1 MGDGGT
7 GATGGDGVN
16 RSHVLF
22 DNFVQATTCKGTLK
36 AFQELCDHLEVKPI
50 DSRIFYHKL
59 KSKLNYWKAKALWA
73 KLDKRASQKEY
84 KKGRACA
91 NSKCLIIGA
100 GPCGLRT
107 AIELAF
113 LGAKVVLLEKRDAFS
128 RNNVLHLWPFTI
140 QDLRGLGAKKFYGKF
155 CAGAIDHISIR
166 QLQLMLL
173 KVALLLGIEIHV
185 NVEFKG
191 LIEPPEDQETERIGW
206 RAEVHPRTHPVNELE
221 FDVIIGADGR
231 RNTLPGF
238 RRKEFRGKLA
248 IAITANFINRNTTAE
263 AKVEEISG
271 VAFIFNQKFFQ
282 DLREATGIDLENI
295 VYYKDDTHY
304 FVMTAK
310 KQSLLEKGVIL
321 HDYADTE
328 LLLSRANVDQAAL
341 LSYAREA
348 ADFSTNHQL
357 PTLDFAINHYGQ
369 PDVAMFDFTCM
380 YASEN
385 AALVR
390 QRNGHKLLVAL
401 VGDSLLE
408 PFWPMGTGI
417 ARGFLAAMDSGWMV
431 KSWAQGKTPLEVL
444 AERESIYRLL
454 PQTTPENVSKNFS
467 HYSVDP
473 TTRYPNISL
482 NFLKPSQV
490 RHFFDTGESRE
501 MRIEIENVINSSTP
515 KLARND
521 NCLLDKQL
529 QESIARSSKLLNW
542 CQRQTEGYRNVNV
555 TDLTMSWKSGLAL
568 CALIDRYRPDLID
581 FDSLDERDQEKNNQ
595 LGFDVAEREFGISP
609 CMTGKEMSSVV
620 EPDKLSMVMY
630 LSQFYEMFKDTVPPG
645 DNHNL
650 SPEEKAALISST
662 KSPISFLSK
671 LGQSIAIS
679 RKRNPKDKKEKDI
692 DGLGKR
698 RKTSQSED
706 EEVSRTGRDDRP
718 SAPAILSE
726 RKMDSSAVGNHNK
739 VKVMAN
745 QLLAKFEEN
754 APQPTGLKRQGESL
768 PNLDRLLPPTSPQT
782 PVNEPVR
789 LAPVP
794 AWRKARSGADQLSSL
809 GPRSCP
815 KKTILLPSSS
825 STSSL
830 SLHSEHLRKSPDEEE
845 LEYYERPLKYGEWKP
860 LHLTDPGPIHIP
872 GIQERADRLISK
884 FKGKPDRPPKPKK
897 KPSHFFLEQW
907 NLSHDL
913 TEIPGAPLSSPDFS
927 RKEPAR
933 PLHSDDQMPLYVLSI
948 QERAEQ
954 LASQFEGKPAR
965 LQPKKKPSSFFMEQW
980 HLARAHSP
988 PDSPPSSS
996 DTLRQHYVRMYTGGV
1011 SSLAEQIANQL
1022 KSQEDPKPLP
1032 EKRDLGSLRKE
1043 FPVNIGGSDVCF
1055 FCRKRVY
1062 VMERLSAEGKFF
1074 HRSCFKCEY
1083 CGTTLRLSSYA
1094 FDVEDGKFYCKPH
1107 YCYRLSGYA
1116 QRKRPA
1122 PSPAPITAKE
1132 NQAPQTPT
1140 ATVDA
1145 PGRAMAAA
1153 APSAELQPSVPE
1165 VNGLQEPSL
1174 AKRLRGTPERIELE
1188 NYRLSLQREEE
1199 LEEVPEETLAEH
1211 NLSSVLD
1218 KATDADL
1225 GSSSSE
1231 SDMEEEDEQEEQ
1243 DQEEVE
1249 QQAPSPSD
1257 LGGVPWKDA
1266 VELHAKLRGED
1277 GEGEALA
1284 DAVSRDEEVDEEE
1297 DEEEDE
1303 DEDEDED
1310 DEESSDEGD
1319 YCPWNRELQSGL
1331 WLEKYLTD
1339 EEDVGTFK
1347 ARNLQIQ
1354 QVLQPVDPQAIP
1366 GLVRTHLDFEGDKD
1380 GQPASASQLSQ
1391 PSELT
1396 QPSSTAPAHT
1406 SARHE
1411 AVRVWLE
1418 SMSGEPCEDEDL
1430 EAEADSPD
1438 MEPGTEMDQDDIPSD
1453 AEAEARLHQSEYAE
1467 VLSEEDKKSESLR
1480 MTSSIEPSSVSPMQK
1495 EDVVLS
1501 PLQPP
1506 PEPET
1511 QITLVKSPGTRFFP
1525 DPFIP
1530 EETKRT
1536 TPSPAAKSPLC
1547 PSPGPVQDPSSFPSP
1562 TLAAAS
1568 PVNVPASPPPISPTK
1583 SPISSPVKQAIESP
1597 VRSPIRSPVKSPV
1610 GSPIRSQPTPVPET
1624 CRPKSPVYP
1633 HRSICPLTGNPLS
1646 PICAQPLPC
1655 QEPSSPLTSD
1665 SPVRTQ
1671 PVPAVTSTPMTK
1683 TDKRTPEPSMSIDSS
1698 TEETPSKKADIIE
1711 EFWLKSAEI
1720 RKSLGLSPLDRSSKI
1735 LEKSVVKAP
1744 TQDSTP
1750 VKTQSP
1756 EVSEEK
1762 KPAFTGRAVIR
1773 RLNITLEGQVITP
1786 IAPVEPKSN
1795 GSDKRDLSSSS
1806 GLGLNES
1813 MATSQTANSDSY
1825 STSDSTMLTPP
1836 SSPPPPVPANQSPA
1850 VLRQQRHQVSW
1861 SNGTEKP
1868 PSEQGK
1874 EPAKTKSPVP
1884 APRTQLSPVSAPA
1897 PAPRKVSSPQ
1907 ANPETTPVV
1916 VMREKKKKPRPV
1928 EVRKSFVE
1936 TVEEIPFADDVEET
1950 YDERTPETSMNR
1962 YYTPP
1967 TSKPSRDKPPLH
1979 LALAMENG
1987 KPNIPVNPTSKNQR
2001 ATQFSLEAK
2010 EIAEERIRAR
2020 EKSVKSQALKDA
2032 MAKQLNKM
2040 KESDIDKGASAKVAW
2055 SVTPD
2060 AAGKSKK
2067 SAGSPKASAV
2077 KALESKKAET
2087 IPERFFSSN
2096 KSLDS
2101 GSVASSDA
2109 SSTSKT
2115 KKRSSLFSP
2124 RKNKKEKK
2132 AKNDSSRLSGRDET
2146 PPKHKSLWKAVF
2158 SGYKK
2163 DKKKKDDKSCPSTPS
2178 SSSTTQDS
2186 GKKKTSPL
2194 GRSSDEKD
2202 LKSRRNLSFSE
2213 DSDLSCDDVLERSSQ
2228 KSKADKTYTE
2238 EELNA
2243 KLTRRVQKAARRQA
2257 KQEELKRLHR
2267 AQIIQRQLEQVEE
2280 KQRQLEERGV
2290 AVEKALR
2297 GEAGLYKGTYTLPK
2311 QHKRRSD
2318 YWGDSNYSEILD
2330 LHLGVEPFVG
2340 MPRRRPLSF
2349 CPCCSPEGMGKK
2361 DDPKLMQEW
2370 FKLVQEKNAL
2380 VRYESE
2386 LMIFAREL
2394 ELEDRQSR
2402 LQQELRERMAVED
2415 HLKTEKELAQEKQI
2429 LNEMLEV
2436 VEQRDALVAL
2446 LEEQRLREKEE
2457 DKDLESV
2464 MLSKGFNLN
2473 WV

>member
-7 GATGGDGVN
+7 SATGGIN

-36 AFQELCDHLEVKPI
+36 AFQEFCEHLEVKPTEH
-50 DSRIFYHKL
+50 RIFYHKL

-73 KLDKRASQKEY
+73 KLDKRAGQKEY

-91 NSKCLIIGA
+91 NTKCLIIGA

-113 LGAKVVLLEKRDAFS
+113 LGARVVLLEKRDAFS

-140 QDLRGLGAKKFYGKF
+140 HDLRGLGAKKFYGKF

-173 KVALLLGIEIHV
+173 KMALLLGIEIHV

-191 LIEPPEDQETERIGW
+191 LIEPPEDQESERIGW
-206 RAEVHPRTHPVNELE
+206 RAEVHPKTHPVNELE

-385 AALVR
+385 AAMVR
-390 QRNGHKLLVAL
+390 QRHGHKLLVAL

-454 PQTTPENVSKNFS
+454 PQTTSENVSKNFS
-467 HYSVDP
+467 QYSVDP

-482 NFLKPSQV
+482 NFLRPSQV
-490 RHFFDTGESRE
+490 RHLFDTGEGRE
-501 MRIEIENVINSSTP
+501 IRIEIENVINSSTP

-521 NCLLDKQL
+521 NYLLDKQF

-542 CQRQTEGYRNVNV
+542 CQRQTEGYRNVSV
-555 TDLTMSWKSGLAL
+555 MDLTMSWKSGLAL
-568 CALIDRYRPDLID
+568 CALIHRYRPDLID
-581 FDSLDERDQEKNNQ
+581 FDCLDEENHERNNQ
-595 LGFDVAEREFGISP
+595 LAFDVAEKEFGISP

-630 LSQFYEMFKDTVPPG
+630 LSQFYEMFRDTVPPG
-645 DNHNL
+645 DNQNW
-650 SPEEKAALISST
+650 SPEEKAALIAST

-679 RKRNPKDKKEKDI
+679 RKRNPKDKKEKDV

-706 EEVSRTGRDDRP
+706 EDISRTCHEERP
-718 SAPAILSE
+718 SVPPVQSE
-726 RKMDSSAVGNHNK
+726 RKMDSAAAANHNK
-739 VKVMAN
+739 VKVMAT

-754 APQPTGLKRQGESL
+754 APAQPAGLKRQGDSL
-768 PNLDRLLPPTSPQT
+768 PNLDQLLSPCPPAN
-782 PVNEPVR
+782 PVTEPVR

-794 AWRKARSGADQLSSL
+794 AWRKARSDADQTSSSAS
-809 GPRSCP
+809 RSCP

-830 SLHSEHLRKSPDEEE
+830 SLHSEH
-845 LEYYERPLKYGEWKP
+845 
-860 LHLTDPGPIHIP
+860 
-872 GIQERADRLISK
+872 
-884 FKGKPDRPPKPKK
+884 F
-897 KPSHFFLEQW
+897 
-907 NLSHDL
+907 
-913 TEIPGAPLSSPDFS
+913 
-927 RKEPAR
+927 
-933 PLHSDDQMPLYVLSI
+933 
-948 QERAEQ
+948 
-954 LASQFEGKPAR
+954 
-965 LQPKKKPSSFFMEQW
+965 
-980 HLARAHSP
+980 
-988 PDSPPSSS
+988 
-996 DTLRQHYVRMYTGGV
+996 VRMYTGGV
-1011 SSLAEQIANQL
+1011 STLAEQIVSQL
-1022 KSQEDPKPLP
+1022 QSQEESKPTHVP

-1074 HRSCFKCEY
+1074 HRSCFKCDY

-1122 PSPAPITAKE
+1122 PFAAPVSTKE
-1132 NQAPQTPT
+1132 NQMPQTPT
-1140 ATVDA
+1140 STVDA
-1145 PGRAMAAA
+1145 PSRGPA
-1153 APSAELQPSVPE
+1153 APPSADIQPSALE

-1188 NYRLSLQREEE
+1188 NYRLSIQREED

-1225 GSSSSE
+1225 GSSSSSE
-1231 SDMEEEDEQEEQ
+1231 SDMEEEDEQE
-1243 DQEEVE
+1243 DQEEAEE
-1249 QQAPSPSD
+1249 QPLSPSD
-1257 LGGVPWKDA
+1257 LGGVPWKEA
-1266 VELHAKLRGED
+1266 VELHAKLRGD
-1277 GEGEALA
+1277 GEELESEALA
-1284 DAVSRDEEVDEEE
+1284 DAVSRDGDGEEDEEE
-1297 DEEEDE
+1297 EEDGEEEDE
-1303 DEDEDED
+1303 DEEDE
-1310 DEESSDEGD
+1310 EESSDEGD
-1319 YCPWNRELQSGL
+1319 YCPWDRELLSGL
-1331 WLEKYLTD
+1331 WLERHLTD
-1339 EEDVGTFK
+1339 EEDVGKFK
-1347 ARNLQIQ
+1347 VRNIQIQ
-1354 QVLQPVDPQAIP
+1354 QMLQPVDPNAIP
-1366 GLVRTHLDFEGDKD
+1366 SLVRVLSDFEGDPD
-1380 GQPASASQLSQ
+1380 GSLGTALRRSQ

-1396 QPSSTAPAHT
+1396 QASPTAPAHT
-1406 SARHE
+1406 STRHE

-1418 SMSGEPCEDEDL
+1418 SLSGEPCEDEEL

-1438 MEPGTEMDQDDIPSD
+1438 MEPGTELDQEDIPSD
-1453 AEAEARLHQSEYAE
+1453 AEAEARLHQSEQNDAPP
-1467 VLSEEDKKSESLR
+1467 EENKDTESLAR
-1480 MTSSIEPSSVSPMQK
+1480 DSSIEPSSVSPVMK
-1495 EDVVLS
+1495 DDIVLS
-1501 PLQPP
+1501 PLRPLA
-1506 PEPET
+1506 EPET
-1511 QITLVKSPGTRFFP
+1511 LVTPGKSPSVRFFP
-1525 DPFIP
+1525 DPFLP
-1530 EETKRT
+1530 EEEK
-1536 TPSPAAKSPLC
+1536 PEKMAVSPAARSPL
-1547 PSPGPVQDPSSFPSP
+1547 SPSP
-1562 TLAAAS
+1562 TPPSFSAPIQSPTPATAANPIRVPSPTCSPLVSNAASTSAS
-1568 PVNVPASPPPISPTK
+1568 PVKPAS
-1583 SPISSPVKQAIESP
+1583 ESP
-1597 VRSPIRSPVKSPV
+1597 VRSPIRSPLS
-1610 GSPIRSQPTPVPET
+1610 SPICSQPSSLPEQRT
-1624 CRPKSPVYP
+1624 PKSPVFP

-1655 QEPSSPLTSD
+1655 QEPSSSLTSD

-1671 PVPAVTSTPMTK
+1671 PVPAVSSTPM
-1683 TDKRTPEPSMSIDSS
+1683 PSGEPSTSADSS
-1698 TEETPSKKADIIE
+1698 IEENSSKKTDIIE

-1720 RKSLGLSPLDRSSKI
+1720 RKSLGLTPLDRSSKI
-1735 LEKSVVKAP
+1735 LEKSAAQTPKTDPIP
-1744 TQDSTP
+1744 TR
-1750 VKTQSP
+1750 TQSTNVP
-1756 EVSEEK
+1756 EEP
-1762 KPAFTGRAVIR
+1762 KPAFTSRTVIR

-1786 IAPVEPKSN
+1786 ITPAAAKSAI
-1795 GSDKRDLSSSS
+1795 SVTDVSSSS
-1806 GLGLNES
+1806 GLNGS
-1813 MATSQTANSDSY
+1813 TARSPMANSDSY
-1825 STSDSTMLTPP
+1825 NTSDSTMLTPP

-1850 VLRQQRHQVSW
+1850 VLRQQRHQASW

-1868 PSEQGK
+1868 PSKRAK
-1874 EPAKTKSPVP
+1874 EPARTNAPVP
-1884 APRTQLSPVSAPA
+1884 APRTQLSPIS
-1897 PAPRKVSSPQ
+1897 RKPSSPE
-1907 ANPETTPVV
+1907 AAPPAAPVV
-1916 VMREKKKKPRPV
+1916 VMREKKRQPRPP

-1936 TVEEIPFADDVEET
+1936 TVEEIPFADDVDET
-1950 YDERTPETSMNR
+1950 YDERTPETSLNK

-1967 TSKPSRDKPPLH
+1967 TSRPSKPPLH

-1987 KPNIPVNPTSKNQR
+1987 KPNIPVIPVSKGER
-2001 ATQFSLEAK
+2001 ATRFSPEAK

-2020 EKSVKSQALKDA
+2020 EKSVKSQALKEA

-2040 KESDIDKGASAKVAW
+2040 KESDVDKGPSPNVATDSAA
-2055 SVTPD
+2055 
-2060 AAGKSKK
+2060 KSRK
-2067 SAGSPKASAV
+2067 SPGSPKASAV
-2077 KALESKKAET
+2077 KALESKRAESGS
-2087 IPERFFSSN
+2087 ERFFCSS

-2101 GSVASSDA
+2101 SVASSEG
-2109 SSTSKT
+2109 SSSGKS

-2132 AKNDSSRLSGRDET
+2132 AKNDSRHSGTEET

-2163 DKKKKDDKSCPSTPS
+2163 DKKKKDNKSCPSTPS

-2186 GKKKTSPL
+2186 GKKRTSPL
-2194 GRSSDEKD
+2194 GKSSD
-2202 LKSRRNLSFSE
+2202 LKTRRNLSFSE
-2213 DSDLSCDDVLERSSQ
+2213 ESDLSCDDVLERSSQ
-2228 KSKADKTYTE
+2228 KSKADLHMDIFDLVSGIQKEAIKEEKLGKERRKKKRVKEGQKEREPEKEVEKEKDKDNEESVYVPHALAFKRSYATKKAYTE

-2297 GEAGLYKGTYTLPK
+2297 GEAGLHKGTYTLPK

-2340 MPRRRPLSF
+2340 MPRRRPLSL
-2349 CPCCSPEGMGKK
+2349 CPCCSAEGMGKK

-2415 HLKTEKELAQEKQI
+2415 HLKSEKELAQEKQI

-2457 DKDLESV
+2457 DKDLEAV

-2473 WV
+2473 WA

>member
-1 MGDGGT
+1 MEDGGT
-7 GATGGDGVN
+7 GAAGRDGVN
-16 RSHVLF
+16 QSHVLF

-36 AFQELCDHLEVKPI
+36 AFQELCDHLEVKPS
-50 DSRIFYHKL
+50 DNRVFYHKL
-59 KSKLNYWKAKALWA
+59 KTKLNYWKAKALWA
-73 KLDKRASQKEY
+73 KLDKRASHKEY

-107 AIELAF
+107 GIELAF
-113 LGAKVVLLEKRDAFS
+113 LGAKVVILEKRDAFS

-155 CAGAIDHISIR
+155 CAGSIDHISIR

-173 KVALLLGIEIHV
+173 KLALLLGIELHV
-185 NVEFKG
+185 NVEFKA
-191 LIEPPEDQETERIGW
+191 LIEPPEDQESERIGW
-206 RAEVHPRTHPVNELE
+206 RAEVHPRTHPVSELE

-348 ADFSTNHQL
+348 ADFSTSHQL
-357 PTLDFAINHYGQ
+357 PTLNFAINHYGQ

-385 AALVR
+385 AAMVR

-467 HYSVDP
+467 QYSVDP

-490 RHFFDTGESRE
+490 RHLYDTGEGRE
-501 MRIEIENVINSSTP
+501 IRIEFENVINSSTP
-515 KLARND
+515 KLARN
-521 NCLLDKQL
+521 
-529 QESIARSSKLLNW
+529 ESIARSSKLLNW

-555 TDLTMSWKSGLAL
+555 ADLTMSWKSGLAL
-568 CALIDRYRPDLID
+568 CALIHRYRPDLID
-581 FDSLDERDQEKNNQ
+581 FDSLDELDQEKNNQ

-609 CMTGKEMSSVV
+609 CMTGKEMSTVV

-650 SPEEKAALISST
+650 SPEEKAALIAST

-679 RKRNPKDKKEKDI
+679 RKRNPKDKKEKDV
-692 DGLGKR
+692 DSLGKR

-706 EEVSRTGRDDRP
+706 EEVSRSGLDDRP
-718 SAPAILSE
+718 SVPAILPE
-726 RKMDSSAVGNHNK
+726 RKMDSAAVGNHNK
-739 VKVMAN
+739 VKVMAT

-754 APQPTGLKRQGESL
+754 APTQPTGLKRQGESL
-768 PNLDRLLPPTSPQT
+768 PNLDRLLPPSPPHTS
-782 PVNEPVR
+782 VKEPVR

-794 AWRKARSGADQLSSL
+794 AWRKARSGAEQPYSS
-809 GPRSCP
+809 GSRSCP

-830 SLHSEHLRKSPDEEE
+830 SLHSELVCKSLEEEE
-845 LEYYERPLKYGEWKP
+845 LEYYERPPSYGEWTP
-860 LHLTDPGPIHIP
+860 LNPTNPRPIHIP

-884 FKGKPDRPPKPKK
+884 FKGRPDRPPKPKK
-897 KPSHFFLEQW
+897 KPSRFFLEQW
-907 NLSHDL
+907 YLSRGL
-913 TEIPGAPLSSPDFS
+913 AASPGSPQSSPDSS
-927 RKEPAR
+927 RKEPVR
-933 PLHSDDQMPLYVLSI
+933 PLDSLGQMPLYVLSI

-954 LASQFEGKPAR
+954 LAAHFEGKPVGQ
-965 LQPKKKPSSFFMEQW
+965 QPKKKMSSLFMEQW

-988 PDSPPSSS
+988 PDSPSFNSG
-996 DTLRQHYVRMYTGGV
+996 TLRQRYVRMYTGGV
-1011 SSLAEQIANQL
+1011 GSLAEQLANQL
-1022 KSQEDPKPLP
+1022 QSRQAPKSSDVP

-1074 HRSCFKCEY
+1074 HRSCFKCDY

-1107 YCYRLSGYA
+1107 YCYRVSGYA

-1122 PSPAPITAKE
+1122 PSPAAETAKE
-1132 NQAPQTPT
+1132 NQAPQTPI

-1145 PGRAMAAA
+1145 PGRAMTTA
-1153 APSAELQPSVPE
+1153 APPPDLQPSALE

-1231 SDMEEEDEQEEQ
+1231 SDMEEEDEQD

-1249 QQAPSPSD
+1249 EQPLSPSD
-1257 LGGVPWKDA
+1257 LGGVPWKEA
-1266 VELHAKLRGED
+1266 VELHARLRGDHGDE
-1277 GEGEALA
+1277 EEEEAMA
-1284 DAVSRDEEVDEEE
+1284 DAVSRDGEIDEDDEEEEE

-1303 DEDEDED
+1303 
-1310 DEESSDEGD
+1310 SSNEGD
-1319 YCPWNRELQSGL
+1319 YCPWDRELQSGL
-1331 WLEKYLTD
+1331 WLEKCLTD

-1347 ARNLQIQ
+1347 ARNLQLQ
-1354 QVLQPVDPQAIP
+1354 QLLQPVDPTALP
-1366 GLVRTHLDFEGDKD
+1366 CLTRTQLDTEGDED
-1380 GQPASASQLSQ
+1380 GQPASTPQASH

-1396 QPSSTAPAHT
+1396 QPSSTAAAHT
-1406 SARHE
+1406 STRHE

-1418 SMSGEPCEDEDL
+1418 SLSGEACEDEAL

-1453 AEAEARLHQSEYAE
+1453 AEAEARLHQSEPTE
-1467 VLSEEDKKSESLR
+1467 GPPRKDEESESLGLD
-1480 MTSSIEPSSVSPMQK
+1480 SSVEQSSPTPK
-1495 EDVVLS
+1495 EDVIFSSLKPS
-1501 PLQPP
+1501 PESEL
-1506 PEPET
+1506 
-1511 QITLVKSPGTRFFP
+1511 QITPVRSPGGRFFSE
-1525 DPFIP
+1525 PFVP
-1530 EETKRT
+1530 EETKPENT
-1536 TPSPAAKSPLC
+1536 TLSPPVKSPLC
-1547 PSPGPVQDPSSFPSP
+1547 PTPSPVQDHSPSVSSP
-1562 TLAAAS
+1562 TFVAAAS
-1568 PVNVPASPPPISPTK
+1568 PNKDSTSASPNAPTPTIS
-1583 SPISSPVKQAIESP
+1583 SAASPVKPTTEP
-1597 VRSPIRSPVKSPV
+1597 PLKSPV
-1610 GSPIRSQPTPVPET
+1610 SSPIRSQPTPIPET
-1624 CRPKSPVYP
+1624 HKPKSPVYP

-1655 QEPSSPLTSD
+1655 HEPSSPLTSD

-1671 PVPAVTSTPMTK
+1671 PVPAVTSTPVVKMEK
-1683 TDKRTPEPSMSIDSS
+1683 STPEPANSS
-1698 TEETPSKKADIIE
+1698 SEETKKADIIE

-1735 LEKSVVKAP
+1735 LEKSAAKTPA
-1744 TQDSTP
+1744 QDSTP
-1750 VKTQSP
+1750 AKTQAP
-1756 EVSEEK
+1756 DVSQEQ
-1762 KPAFTGRAVIR
+1762 KPSFTGRAVIR
-1773 RLNITLEGQVITP
+1773 RINITLEGQVITP
-1786 IAPVEPKSN
+1786 ITPVEQKN
-1795 GSDKRDLSSSS
+1795 DGSDKRDVSSSS
-1806 GLGLNES
+1806 GLGLNGS
-1813 MATSQTANSDSY
+1813 MSQTANSDSY
-1825 STSDSTMLTPP
+1825 NTSDSAMLTPP

-1850 VLRQQRHQVSW
+1850 VLRQQRHLVSW
-1861 SNGTEKP
+1861 NNGAEKLSTERA
-1868 PSEQGK
+1868 K
-1874 EPAKTKSPVP
+1874 ESAKTPTPVP
-1884 APRTQLSPVSAPA
+1884 APRTQLSPVSVPK
-1897 PAPRKVSSPQ
+1897 PAPRKAASPQ
-1907 ANPETTPVV
+1907 EVPEPTPVV
-1916 VMREKKKKPRPV
+1916 VMREKRKPRPE

-1950 YDERTPETSMNR
+1950 YDERTPETSMDR

-1967 TSKPSRDKPPLH
+1967 TSKPNRDKPPLH

-1987 KPNIPVNPTSKNQR
+1987 KPNIPVNPISKTQR
-2001 ATQFSLEAK
+2001 ATQFSPEAK
-2010 EIAEERIRAR
+2010 EIAEERMRAR

-2040 KESDIDKGASAKVAW
+2040 KESDADKSASPKVPW
-2055 SVTPD
+2055 SATPD
-2060 AAGKSKK
+2060 NAGKGKK
-2067 SAGSPKASAV
+2067 SAGSPKTSAV
-2077 KALESKKAET
+2077 KALESKKAEVL
-2087 IPERFFSSN
+2087 PERFFSSN

-2101 GSVASSDA
+2101 SVASSEG
-2109 SSTSKT
+2109 SSTGKS

-2132 AKNDSSRLSGRDET
+2132 AKNDSSRLSGAEET

-2163 DKKKKDDKSCPSTPS
+2163 DKKKKEDKSCPSTPS

-2186 GKKKTSPL
+2186 GKKRVSPL
-2194 GRSSDEKD
+2194 GRSSD

-2228 KSKADKTYTE
+2228 KSKADSVYVPHALAFKRSYATKKTYTE

-2297 GEAGLYKGTYTLPK
+2297 GEA
-2311 QHKRRSD
+2311 D

-2330 LHLGVEPFVG
+2330 LHLG
-2340 MPRRRPLSF
+2340 
-2349 CPCCSPEGMGKK
+2349 GMGKK

-2457 DKDLESV
+2457 DKDLEAV

-2473 WV
+2473 WT

>member
-1 MGDGGT
+1 MGTMGDLGGFTTT
-7 GATGGDGVN
+7 GERVN
-16 RSHVLF
+16 PAHILF
-22 DNFVQATTCKGTLK
+22 DRFVQASTCKVTLK
-36 AFQELCDHLEVKPI
+36 AFQELCDHLELKPCEY
-50 DSRIFYHKL
+50 RVFYHKL
-59 KSKLNYWKAKALWA
+59 KSRLNYWKAKALWA
-73 KLDKRASQKEY
+73 KLDKRAGQKEY
-84 KKGRACA
+84 KKGRACT

-107 AIELAF
+107 AIELGF

-185 NVEFKG
+185 NTEFKG
-191 LIEPPEDQETERIGW
+191 LIEPPEDQENERIGW
-206 RAEVHPRTHPVNELE
+206 RAEVLPRTHPVNELE

-231 RNTLPGF
+231 RNTLAGF

-328 LLLSRANVDQAAL
+328 MLLSRANVDQAAL

-390 QRNGHKLLVAL
+390 QRNGRQLLVSL

-431 KSWAQGKTPLEVL
+431 KSWAQGNASLDVL

-454 PQTTPENVSKNFS
+454 PQTTPENINKNFS

-482 NFLKPSQV
+482 HFLRPNQV
-490 RHFFDTGESRE
+490 RHLIDTGDSSRE
-501 MRIEIENVINSSTP
+501 MLIEMENVVNSSTP
-515 KLARND
+515 KLTRN
-521 NCLLDKQL
+521 
-529 QESIARSSKLLNW
+529 ESIARSSKLLNW
-542 CQRQTEGYRNVNV
+542 CQRQTEGYRKVSV
-555 TDLTMSWKSGLAL
+555 TDLTMSWKSGMAL
-568 CALIDRYRPDLID
+568 CALIHRYRPDLID
-581 FDSLDERDQEKNNQ
+581 FDSLDERDQQKNNQ

-609 CMTGKEMSSVV
+609 CMTGKEMSQVS

-645 DNHNL
+645 AGGDQNM
-650 SPEEKAALISST
+650 SPEEKAALINST

-679 RKRNPKDKKEKDI
+679 RKRNPKDKKEKEV

-698 RKTSQSED
+698 RKTSQADNSED
-706 EEVSRTGRDDRP
+706 EEVLRGNRDDRP
-718 SAPAILSE
+718 SNSTALTE
-726 RKMDSSAVGNHNK
+726 RKMKEESAAVGNHNK
-739 VKVMAN
+739 VKSMAT

-754 APQPTGLKRQGESL
+754 APAESKGLKRQGDSL
-768 PNLDRLLPPTSPQT
+768 PGLGLVLALPPPPASLDP
-782 PVNEPVR
+782 PREPVR

-794 AWRKARSGADQLSSL
+794 AWRQKRTQQQEQLSFRYKEKVKCQTLPIRGEQPRSGTEWCSGS
-809 GPRSCP
+809 RSCP
-815 KKTILLPSSS
+815 KKTILLS

-830 SLHSEHLRKSPDEEE
+830 SLHSQKWEPMQLEEPE
-845 LEYYERPLKYGEWKP
+845 
-860 LHLTDPGPIHIP
+860 PIHIP
-872 GIQERADRLISK
+872 SIQERSAWLIAK
-884 FKGKPDRPPKPKK
+884 FKGKPEKPKLKK
-897 KPSHFFLEQW
+897 KPSRFFIEQW
-907 NLSHDL
+907 HLSARTLSQNTQNL
-913 TEIPGAPLSSPDFS
+913 LSSPEALGQEI
-927 RKEPAR
+927 EPLR
-933 PLHSDDQMPLYVLSI
+933 SDDQMPLHVLSV

-954 LASQFEGKPAR
+954 LASQFQGKLANS
-965 LQPKKKPSSFFMEQW
+965 QSMKKALHFCVQKRHLSHSQKPESPLSSPE
-980 HLARAHSP
+980 
-988 PDSPPSSS
+988 
-996 DTLRQHYVRMYTGGV
+996 TLRPRHLKMYTGEV
-1011 SSLAEQIANQL
+1011 SLLAEQIANQL
-1022 KSQEDPKPLP
+1022 QPQEEPKPLLD
-1032 EKRDLGSLRKE
+1032 EWELGSLRKE
-1043 FPVNIGGSDVCF
+1043 FPQNIGGSDVCF
-1055 FCRKRVY
+1055 FCQKRVY

-1074 HRSCFKCEY
+1074 HRSCFKCDY

-1107 YCYRLSGYA
+1107 YCYRSSGQA

-1122 PSPAPITAKE
+1122 PTPALLNAKD
-1132 NQAPQTPT
+1132 NQASLP
-1140 ATVDA
+1140 AAVTVDS
-1145 PGRAMAAA
+1145 PGRGAMAS
-1153 APSAELQPSVPE
+1153 PSPTERRSSVPE

-1188 NYRLSLQREEE
+1188 NYRLSLQREED

-1218 KATDADL
+1218 KDAHADL

-1231 SDMEEEDEQEEQ
+1231 SDMEEEDQEE
-1243 DQEEVE
+1243 EEQHEEEE
-1249 QQAPSPSD
+1249 QQDPPSPSD
-1257 LGGVPWKDA
+1257 LGGVPWKEA
-1266 VELHAKLRGED
+1266 VELHAKLKTDSDPGAEGED
-1277 GEGEALA
+1277 GEGEDETHGHIA
-1284 DAVSRDEEVDEEE
+1284 RDLEVEEE
-1297 DEEEDE
+1297 
-1303 DEDEDED
+1303 ED
-1310 DEESSDEGD
+1310 DEEEEEEDDEAESTDEGE
-1319 YCPWNRELQSGL
+1319 YCPWELELQSGI
-1331 WLEKYLTD
+1331 WLENLQD
-1339 EEDVGTFK
+1339 EEDTCRFK

-1354 QVLQPVDPQAIP
+1354 QVLQPVDPTGIKN
-1366 GLVRTHLDFEGDKD
+1366 LRRVSVLSEGDKEEP
-1380 GQPASASQLSQ
+1380 PASASQ
-1391 PSELT
+1391 PSTTLT
-1396 QPSSTAPAHT
+1396 QSPSTAPAHT

-1418 SMSGEPCEDEDL
+1418 SVSGEPCEDDDP
-1430 EAEADSPD
+1430 EAEVGSHDF
-1438 MEPGTEMDQDDIPSD
+1438 EPGTEMDQEDIPSD
-1453 AEAEARLHQSEYAE
+1453 AEAEARLHQSE
-1467 VLSEEDKKSESLR
+1467 LSDALPEEDKKSQSQGIAY
-1480 MTSSIEPSSVSPMQK
+1480 SIEQTSVSPVK
-1495 EDVVLS
+1495 LVGEVALS
-1501 PLQPP
+1501 PVKPPTPQPDLQMSHTSPP
-1506 PEPET
+1506 Y
-1511 QITLVKSPGTRFFP
+1511 LVKSPGMRFFP
-1525 DPFIP
+1525 DPFASENVTIP
-1530 EETKRT
+1530 QRT
-1536 TPSPAAKSPLC
+1536 VQTPNAKSPQYATPA
-1547 PSPGPVQDPSSFPSP
+1547 PSPIHSP
-1562 TLAAAS
+1562 L
-1568 PVNVPASPPPISPTK
+1568 
-1583 SPISSPVKQAIESP
+1583 Q
-1597 VRSPIRSPVKSPV
+1597 
-1610 GSPIRSQPTPVPET
+1610 SPIRSQPIPLPET
-1624 CRPKSPVYP
+1624 VTPKSPVNSP
-1633 HRSICPLTGNPLS
+1633 PCSCPSTGNPLS

-1655 QEPSSPLTSD
+1655 HEPSSPLTSD

-1671 PVPAVTSTPMTK
+1671 PVPAITSTPLAKPASSDRT
-1683 TDKRTPEPSMSIDSS
+1683 TPEPQKSLNLTD
-1698 TEETPSKKADIIE
+1698 ETPVKKTDIIE

-1720 RKSLGLSPLDRSSKI
+1720 RKSLGLTPLDRSS
-1735 LEKSVVKAP
+1735 SSSKAP
-1744 TQDSTP
+1744 EKCPVTVGKVPTPDSPSTKSYTP
-1750 VKTQSP
+1750 
-1756 EVSEEK
+1756 EDLSEELR
-1762 KPAFTGRAVIR
+1762 PSPSPFTGRSVIR
-1773 RLNITLEGQVITP
+1773 RLNITVEGQVISP
-1786 IAPVEPKSN
+1786 AEPKSN
-1795 GSDKRDLSSSS
+1795 GSERRDLSSSS
-1806 GLGLNES
+1806 GLGLNGS
-1813 MATSQTANSDSY
+1813 TATNQTSQAASDSY
-1825 STSDSTMLTPP
+1825 HTSDSTMLTPP
-1836 SSPPPPVPANQSPA
+1836 SSPPPPPPNEEPAT
-1850 VLRQQRHQVSW
+1850 LRQQQKHQVSW
-1861 SNGTEKP
+1861 DNGIDGPTIP
-1868 PSEQGK
+1868 
-1874 EPAKTKSPVP
+1874 EPAKAAPTKTNSPVP
-1884 APRTQLSPVSAPA
+1884 APRTQISPVSMPVSAPK
-1897 PAPRKVSSPQ
+1897 PAPR
-1907 ANPETTPVV
+1907 TTPVTSPVTAPVTPLV
-1916 VMREKKKKPRPV
+1916 VMRREKGSKPRRE

-1936 TVEEIPFADDVEET
+1936 CVAEIPFADDVEDS
-1950 YDERTPETSMNR
+1950 YDERTPDTTMDR
-1962 YYTPP
+1962 FYTPP
-1967 TSKPSRDKPPLH
+1967 SSKPNREREKRPLH

-1987 KPNIPVNPTSKNQR
+1987 KPIFPVNQQASKSQK
-2001 ATQFSLEAK
+2001 AQQFSPEAK
-2010 EIAEERIRAR
+2010 GIAEERMRAR
-2020 EKSVKSQALKDA
+2020 EKSIKSQALKEA

-2040 KESDIDKGASAKVAW
+2040 KETDTAKGAAAAAKVVWNVA
-2055 SVTPD
+2055 SSETS
-2060 AAGKSKK
+2060 GKSTKK
-2067 SAGSPKASAV
+2067 SSGSPKTSAV
-2077 KALESKKAET
+2077 KSLVSKKVET
-2087 IPERFFSSN
+2087 LPERFFSSQGN

-2101 GSVASSDA
+2101 STVSSDGSA
-2109 SSTSKT
+2109 SGGKS

-2132 AKNDSSRLSGRDET
+2132 AKNESQLSVKHGTDET
-2146 PPKHKSLWKAVF
+2146 PSPPKHKSLWKVVF

-2163 DKKKKDDKSCPSTPS
+2163 DKKKNKDDKSCPSTPS
-2178 SSSTTQDS
+2178 SSNTNDS
-2186 GKKKTSPL
+2186 GKKRLSPL
-2194 GRSSDEKD
+2194 GRSSD

-2228 KSKADKTYTE
+2228 KSRTDSVYVPHALAFKRAYATKKTYTE

-2267 AQIIQRQLEQVEE
+2267 AQTIQRQLEQVEE

-2297 GEAGLYKGTYTLPK
+2297 GEA
-2311 QHKRRSD
+2311 
-2318 YWGDSNYSEILD
+2318 
-2330 LHLGVEPFVG
+2330 
-2340 MPRRRPLSF
+2340 
-2349 CPCCSPEGMGKK
+2349 GMGKK

-2402 LQQELRERMAVED
+2402 LQQDLRERMAIED
-2415 HLKTEKELAQEKQI
+2415 HLKTEVELAQEKRI

-2436 VEQRDALVAL
+2436 VEQRDSLVAL

-2473 WV
+2473 WA